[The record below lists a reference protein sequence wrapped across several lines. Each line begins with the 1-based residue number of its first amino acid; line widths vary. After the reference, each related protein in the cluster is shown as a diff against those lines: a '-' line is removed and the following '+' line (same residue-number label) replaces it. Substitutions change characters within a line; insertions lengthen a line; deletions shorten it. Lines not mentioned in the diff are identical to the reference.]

1 MPLSTDYPNIFQW
14 VSYHG
19 KMTVSQIND
28 EVIEV
33 ALADAGGIPDDGR
46 FRGASADEALLKAN
60 QALAAWL
67 ESNKNFLNSLVSG
80 EIKIPDEEEFL
91 RVPGWPPVKN
101 SFYRAA

>member
-67 ESNKNFLNSLVSG
+67 ESNKNFL
-80 EIKIPDEEEFL
+80 KIRLSDIL
-91 RVPGWPPVKN
+91 HKTKRQLSAVALGIGMRK
-101 SFYRAA
+101 